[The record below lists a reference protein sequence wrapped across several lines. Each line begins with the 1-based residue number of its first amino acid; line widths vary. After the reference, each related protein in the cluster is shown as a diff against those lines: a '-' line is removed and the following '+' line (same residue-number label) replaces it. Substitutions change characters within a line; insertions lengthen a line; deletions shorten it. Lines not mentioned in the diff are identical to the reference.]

1 MVSKVIYTTLFIL
14 TCLSSCQNDFENEN
28 SESINKLSTGKKS
41 DSIIRKKVDFSNPS
55 LLSTGTDIGN
65 TFKVYYLSGK
75 IDQMIELTSSETKN
89 QYGIENLKKS
99 YEKLDFGFDMKFYNM
114 IFDSNSN
121 TFSLY
126 YKCDIQAT
134 KIKKVLNVVIE
145 NDSARIIPFNPI
157 QGQIFQ

>member
-1 MVSKVIYTTLFIL
+1 
-14 TCLSSCQNDFENEN
+14 
-28 SESINKLSTGKKS
+28 
-41 DSIIRKKVDFSNPS
+41 
-55 LLSTGTDIGN
+55 
-65 TFKVYYLSGK
+65 
-75 IDQMIELTSSETKN
+75 MIELTSSETKN